1 VRVAATLAAVGCL
14 SIVGLSVSRGSL
26 LGTALGITLA
36 LRRLL
41 RRGFVPLL
49 AFIILC
55 GIMSTFGVFDSMI
68 SHYTKRGTE
77 ESGRGLVWP
86 VAIERFLSSPLLGV
100 GASRLSTYVPKTRQS
115 MTTHNSFIY
124 VALTSGVLPFALFV
138 AMWIRA
144 AQNVFSYGAR
154 GADGPFRLPLLG
166 FAFVM
171 ALVGDLTFMAPWGI
185 LTFVVAMASS
195 PPYGGRRL
203 VVHRVEKASTGSTL
217 WTPR

>member
-1 VRVAATLAAVGCL
+1 ETRLTEVRVAATLAAVGCL

-49 AFIILC
+49 AFIIFC

-124 VALTSGVLPFALFV
+124 VALTSGVL
-138 AMWIRA
+138 
-144 AQNVFSYGAR
+144 
-154 GADGPFRLPLLG
+154 
-166 FAFVM
+166 
-171 ALVGDLTFMAPWGI
+171 
-185 LTFVVAMASS
+185 
-195 PPYGGRRL
+195 
-203 VVHRVEKASTGSTL
+203 
-217 WTPR
+217 